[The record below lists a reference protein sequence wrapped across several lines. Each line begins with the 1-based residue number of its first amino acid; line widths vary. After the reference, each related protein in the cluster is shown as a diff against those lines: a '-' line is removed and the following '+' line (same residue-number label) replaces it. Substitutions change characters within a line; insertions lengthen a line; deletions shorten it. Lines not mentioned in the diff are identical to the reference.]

1 MRRIGESR
9 SLGQL
14 SCVHSG
20 GRGLM
25 DSIPAP
31 YSGDPGLL
39 DNSPASYYGDLGLVD
54 NSTGPISNLRPETDH
69 PDYDIFFPPKAVL
82 ASPPLVRRVQPRPL
96 PFTSFPIHY

>member
-1 MRRIGESR
+1 
-9 SLGQL
+9 
-14 SCVHSG
+14 
-20 GRGLM
+20 M

-69 PDYDIFFPPKAVL
+69 PGYDIFFPPRLSSQAL
-82 ASPPLVRRVQPRPL
+82 R
-96 PFTSFPIHY
+96 